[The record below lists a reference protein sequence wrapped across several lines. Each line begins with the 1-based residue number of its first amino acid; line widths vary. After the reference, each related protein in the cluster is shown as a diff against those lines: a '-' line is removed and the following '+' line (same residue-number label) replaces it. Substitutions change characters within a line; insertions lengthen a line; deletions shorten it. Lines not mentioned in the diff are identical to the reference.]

1 MIFLP
6 LYLLRGPADA
16 NQEGISKIGW
26 KTVVCHITIISGK
39 KKKTLTKANV
49 VLKTSQLYAFYFL
62 WVTTRNQLFFVFEIV

>member
-6 LYLLRGPADA
+6 LYLLSAPADA

-39 KKKTLTKANV
+39 KKKNTDKSKCGAENV
-49 VLKTSQLYAFYFL
+49 A
-62 WVTTRNQLFFVFEIV
+62 IVRILLSVSDH